1 MTRCFFVGKV
11 KVGESVKEA
20 ALRETWEE
28 SGFAASQLRIV
39 SDFRHDITYRV
50 RGYTKKV
57 TYFLAE
63 LVDPEAE
70 VKLSRREHF
79 AYKWVTLSAA
89 KEVAN
94 YKSIQTLLREAE
106 ACLTSGSTVA
116 SK

>member
-1 MTRCFFVGKV
+1 MFFAGKV

-63 LVDPEAE
+63 LIDPEAE
-70 VKLSRREHF
+70 VKLSRREHS

-94 YKSIQTLLREAE
+94 YKSIQMLLREAE
-106 ACLTSGSTVA
+106 ACLTSGSKVA